1 MKKIKIIL
9 IGAGDRGTTYAEL
22 GAQNCP
28 EFELVGVA
36 DPDPER
42 RDYIRRMFALP
53 EDACFACWEEILD
66 RPKFA
71 DAAIIAT
78 QDRLHFAPA
87 MRAIELGYQLLLEKP
102 VAPTPAECLQ
112 VADAA
117 RRRGVRVVVCHVL
130 RFTPFFRL
138 LKRLVEDGRV
148 GRIINIV
155 HVECVGNVHQ
165 SHSYVRGNWHRSE
178 DSTPMILA
186 KSCHDLDI
194 VQWLLGER
202 CTRLQSFGGL
212 SYFRRENMPAG
223 APEFCAQGCPVE
235 KDCPY
240 SALKIYRDRAFPAFL
255 KTATKKHHPTDS
267 DIERA
272 ITETD
277 YGRCVFRCDN
287 DVVDHQVVDLEYEDG
302 ATVSFTMSAF
312 NRGGRKI
319 RIMGT
324 KGEISAQM
332 SDDFVTLFD
341 FATRQ
346 ETKISISEAV
356 RDESI
361 RGGHGGGDRGI
372 IRSFCSLLAGTYDG
386 NSITDIATSVENH
399 LVAFAAEASRLNG
412 SVVDLRTYEEEIRKS
427 THQA

>member
-53 EDACFACWEEILD
+53 ADACFACWEEILD

-130 RFTPFFRL
+130 RFTSFFRL

-165 SHSYVRGNWHRSE
+165 SHSYVRGN
-178 DSTPMILA
+178 
-186 KSCHDLDI
+186 
-194 VQWLLGER
+194 
-202 CTRLQSFGGL
+202 
-212 SYFRRENMPAG
+212 
-223 APEFCAQGCPVE
+223 
-235 KDCPY
+235 
-240 SALKIYRDRAFPAFL
+240 
-255 KTATKKHHPTDS
+255 
-267 DIERA
+267 
-272 ITETD
+272 
-277 YGRCVFRCDN
+277 
-287 DVVDHQVVDLEYEDG
+287 
-302 ATVSFTMSAF
+302 
-312 NRGGRKI
+312 
-319 RIMGT
+319 
-324 KGEISAQM
+324 
-332 SDDFVTLFD
+332 
-341 FATRQ
+341 
-346 ETKISISEAV
+346 
-356 RDESI
+356 
-361 RGGHGGGDRGI
+361 
-372 IRSFCSLLAGTYDG
+372 
-386 NSITDIATSVENH
+386 
-399 LVAFAAEASRLNG
+399 
-412 SVVDLRTYEEEIRKS
+412 
-427 THQA
+427 

>member
-53 EDACFACWEEILD
+53 ADACFACWEEILD

-223 APEFCAQGCPVE
+223 APAFCAQGCPVE

-240 SALKIYRDRAFPAFL
+240 SALKIYRDRAFPAFV

-277 YGRCVFRCDN
+277 
-287 DVVDHQVVDLEYEDG
+287 
-302 ATVSFTMSAF
+302 
-312 NRGGRKI
+312 
-319 RIMGT
+319 
-324 KGEISAQM
+324 
-332 SDDFVTLFD
+332 
-341 FATRQ
+341 
-346 ETKISISEAV
+346 
-356 RDESI
+356 
-361 RGGHGGGDRGI
+361 
-372 IRSFCSLLAGTYDG
+372 
-386 NSITDIATSVENH
+386 
-399 LVAFAAEASRLNG
+399 
-412 SVVDLRTYEEEIRKS
+412 
-427 THQA
+427 